1 MSAVLAVGLG
11 GALGAVGRYGI
22 SLLPLKGAFPW
33 LTLATNV
40 LGALLIGFVAGAA
53 AEHAVSPNME
63 LFWKTGVCGG
73 FTTFSTFSM
82 ETLHLLEEGRM
93 TAGLLYAGLSVVLC
107 VAGVYVGNLLAHMLL
122 RRSG

>member
-1 MSAVLAVGLG
+1 M
-11 GALGAVGRYGI
+11 
-22 SLLPLKGAFPW
+22 
-33 LTLATNV
+33 
-40 LGALLIGFVAGAA
+40 GALLIGFVAGAA

-82 ETLHLLEEGRM
+82 ETLHLLEGGRM
-93 TAGLLYAGLSVVLC
+93 AAGLLYAGLSVVLC

-122 RRSG
+122 RRGG

>member
-53 AEHAVSPNME
+53 AEHTVSPNME